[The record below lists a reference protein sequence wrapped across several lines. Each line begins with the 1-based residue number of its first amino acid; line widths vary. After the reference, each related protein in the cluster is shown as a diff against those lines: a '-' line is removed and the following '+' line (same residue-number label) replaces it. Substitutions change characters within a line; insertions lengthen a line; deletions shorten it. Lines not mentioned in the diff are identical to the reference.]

1 MNLLH
6 YYRSQQ
12 EKPQHSKVAIVL
24 VFGLALLILTGCGQ
38 SKSGKAPQANNNGIP
53 SAPSFPGSSD
63 SGSANVSP
71 YANLRMTAVK
81 DIQKECSAVEVNGF
95 KALEKKLQTANA
107 KVDSAN
113 GQKSDSALQ
122 EAASAVSSC
131 DAVIADQKSSACKF
145 TTRTIINPTGV
156 IEYYD
161 AYRTAQKCQKV
172 ENYTLKFKAR
182 PSVGQAGQQAPP
194 PKNPQTPPPANP
206 SQPSQPSA
214 PQVTGNLKQC
224 SGEEFSRLTTGMA
237 WLDKANSRI
246 SAQGNAW
253 KYDANAV
260 SDASQAT
267 KACEP
272 LIQYHT
278 QNPCQ
283 KATSSGTKQYTK
295 ETLEQRC
302 KTARTYYYEYVQNK
316 STLNFKNADLY
327 LDVNSFGPRYFD
339 ADSVTDVQGCRI
351 ENPTSQAID
360 YRSTNKA
367 LVKSSRG
374 FESKM
379 MVLETE
385 QGLLVQ
391 CYGLNIGS
399 AFSKR
404 EIERVLKNAG
414 SNISLIYILK

>member
-38 SKSGKAPQANNNGIP
+38 SKTGKPPKSNVNDASIPTAPGPAP
-53 SAPSFPGSSD
+53 APSSTSSHT
-63 SGSANVSP
+63 SA
-71 YANLRMTAVK
+71 YKDLRMTAVK
-81 DIQKECSAVEVNGF
+81 DIQKECTSVEVNEF
-95 KALEKKLQTANA
+95 KSLEKKLQTANA
-107 KVDSAN
+107 KVDSAG
-113 GQKSDSALQ
+113 GQKNEAALK

-131 DAVIADQKSSACKF
+131 DAMIANQKNSACKF
-145 TTRTIINPTGV
+145 TTRTIVNPTGV
-156 IEYYD
+156 VEYYD
-161 AYRTAQKCQKV
+161 AYRTGQKCQKV
-172 ENYTLKFKAR
+172 ENYTLKYKAR
-182 PSVGQAGQQAPP
+182 PSVGQASQSTPP
-194 PKNPQTPPPANP
+194 PKNPTTPPTNPTQPTTPPP
-206 SQPSQPSA
+206 
-214 PQVTGNLKQC
+214 VVGNLKQC
-224 SGEEFSRLTTGMA
+224 TAEEFSRLSTGMA
-237 WLDKANSRI
+237 WLDKANQRI

-253 KYDANAV
+253 KYDAAAV

-272 LIQYHT
+272 LIEYHS

-283 KATSSGTKQYTK
+283 KAVSSGVKQYTRDS
-295 ETLEQRC
+295 LVQRC

-327 LDVNSFGPRYFD
+327 LDLKSFSQRLFD
-339 ADSVTDVQGCRI
+339 ADSVTDVQGCRV
-351 ENPTSQAID
+351 ENPTSKAID
-360 YRSTNKA
+360 YRNSSMA
-367 LVKSSRG
+367 IVKSSRG

-391 CYGLNIGS
+391 CYGLNIGP

-414 SNISLIYILK
+414 SDIGLIYILK